1 MNSNNQSLAHSR
13 PEITSTAFR
22 LPTQLL
28 QVIDRWCAKND
39 VTRSQFFRRSIMDR
53 VNSLG
58 IGSPTE
64 LDADQLRS
72 AGAISQLSFPGKS
85 LLSGPPKLTEDL
97 NEDVDCR

>member
-39 VTRSQFFRRSIMDR
+39 VTRQQFFRRSIMDR
-53 VNSLG
+53 VNSFG

-64 LDADQLRS
+64 LDADQLKS
-72 AGAISQLSFPGKS
+72 AGGNFA
-85 LLSGPPKLTEDL
+85 TEL
-97 NEDVDCR
+97 PREESPQWSPETYRRLERRR